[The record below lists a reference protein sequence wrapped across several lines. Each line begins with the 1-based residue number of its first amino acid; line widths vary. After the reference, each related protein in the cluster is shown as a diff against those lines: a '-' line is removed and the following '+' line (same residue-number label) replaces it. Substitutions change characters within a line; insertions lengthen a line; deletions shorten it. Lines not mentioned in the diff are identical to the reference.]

1 MEWLQLP
8 HWLMI
13 AGTLL
18 VIAGL
23 IGLVISRRQQAKVQG
38 DPANE
43 PSPEPRPQLPPLPD
57 LLDFPATKKSAVT
70 LIGKNATGPAAER

>member
-18 VIAGL
+18 VIASL
-23 IGLVISRRQQAKVQG
+23 IGLLVSRRQQAKAQ
-38 DPANE
+38 DDTATE
-43 PSPEPRPQLPPLPD
+43 QSPDPRPRLPPPPD
-57 LLDFPATKKSAVT
+57 LLDSRPRKS
-70 LIGKNATGPAAER
+70 RR